1 VLNNI
6 RRHTMAR
13 HVWVKLSA
21 ESQHIRLVVRDNG
34 GTVRGLPAEEFYP
47 TSLTERA
54 AELGG
59 FLTISRPDDLNT
71 ELVIQIPF

>member
-1 VLNNI
+1 
-6 RRHTMAR
+6 
-13 HVWVKLSA
+13 
-21 ESQHIRLVVRDNG
+21 
-34 GTVRGLPAEEFYP
+34 
-47 TSLTERA
+47 LTERA